1 MGGAFNKSPISL
13 NAFLTAC
20 EKHLLEAENKY
31 VGADHRHRTLYACIE
46 TSVRY
51 LDAELALFF
60 SKLWLFHAPFLPST
74 AVSIFDPEH
83 DEKTDT
89 PSPVEDRL
97 YALWQRG
104 LLTRETTTL
113 REGTLLYYRVLPT
126 VRPYIEHYLANKN
139 EQELLDMRFGAAY
152 AQVVRFLHEQLDY
165 SNTASFLALLLRD
178 DLERAVTFQTEKTHA
193 RYLLD
198 SGWSACNAWAFA
210 SAGWPTPNEPWNS
223 RKARINA

>member
-1 MGGAFNKSPISL
+1 LLFQQSAPQRSHEIELALAAELSHKVAGHPLSLRLLGGAFNKSPISL

-31 VGADHRHRTLYACIE
+31 VGAAHRHRTLYACIE

-74 AVSIFDPEH
+74 AVSIFHTEH

-89 PSPVEDRL
+89 PSPVEDQL

-126 VRPYIEHYLANKN
+126 VRPYIEHYLAV
-139 EQELLDMRFGAAY
+139 L
-152 AQVVRFLHEQLDY
+152 
-165 SNTASFLALLLRD
+165 
-178 DLERAVTFQTEKTHA
+178 
-193 RYLLD
+193 
-198 SGWSACNAWAFA
+198 
-210 SAGWPTPNEPWNS
+210 PNF
-223 RKARINA
+223 